1 MDPSFW
7 PLPSAPSPSG
17 LSISFRGCHNPFQP
31 YLVHDKL
38 WSLIVG
44 YVWVCQFDS
53 HIAMMQRISVILWDV
68 SKSGKSDQKF
78 ADHFWLSASQE
89 KTNPR
94 FLIFL
99 KETTLVRGPLE
110 AMSISEKTEARTSDL
125 PGNKSESRVR
135 RSDHLPQWSNLPCT
149 RCMQRK
155 SHDVSMQT
163 WLQYVCSRSHTTD
176 RTSGWTRTCQ
186 MP

>member
-1 MDPSFW
+1 MQHGPIFLATSKCTISKWAQYQF
-7 PLPSAPSPSG
+7 SG
-17 LSISFRGCHNPFQP
+17 LPQSISALPCSWQVVKF
-31 YLVHDKL
+31 D
-38 WSLIVG
+38 S
-44 YVWVCQFDS
+44 WVCMGLSVWLTHCHDAENVS
-53 HIAMMQRISVILWDV
+53 HSMGCLQIRQV
-68 SKSGKSDQKF
+68 
-78 ADHFWLSASQE
+78 
-89 KTNPR
+89 
-94 FLIFL
+94 IFL